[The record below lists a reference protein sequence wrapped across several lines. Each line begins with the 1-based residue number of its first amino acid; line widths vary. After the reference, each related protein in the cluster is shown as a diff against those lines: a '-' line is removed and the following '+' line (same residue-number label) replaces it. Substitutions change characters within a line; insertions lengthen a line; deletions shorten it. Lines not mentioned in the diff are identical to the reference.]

1 MADSDDMAMLGIKF
15 DKDFSHSKLGTSIV
29 YQFLSSIGPN
39 IYYIA
44 ISVIL
49 IFQKVCKISKNVF
62 YNSFLDFGVE
72 LIKNKKKIQSWSGFE
87 PTAM

>member
-1 MADSDDMAMLGIKF
+1 MADSDVMAMLGIKF

-44 ISVIL
+44 ISFIL
-49 IFQKVCKISKNVF
+49 IFQKVCKI
-62 YNSFLDFGVE
+62 
-72 LIKNKKKIQSWSGFE
+72 
-87 PTAM
+87 